1 MNGHEEVT
9 CFVEDRTNFATMAD
23 QNEPGFEEALKSL
36 ESIVTKLEDPDV
48 SLEESIRLYEE
59 GMKLSRYCTG
69 ILDNATLR
77 IEKINDRSDSD
88 AESAD

>member
-1 MNGHEEVT
+1 
-9 CFVEDRTNFATMAD
+9 MAD

-36 ESIVTKLEDPDV
+36 ESIVTKLEDPEV
-48 SLEESIRLYEE
+48 PLEESIRLYEE

-77 IEKINDRSDSD
+77 IEKINDRSDPD
-88 AESAD
+88 TESAD